1 MQHKKVLEKVLPES
15 LKIAIAQK
23 IENHLFSKVL
33 LSRAILYV
41 NFFASTNCFLLD
53 RQST

>member
-33 LSRAILYV
+33 SRAILYV
-41 NFFASTNCFLLD
+41 NFFASTNSFLLD